1 MPISIYDPRVLD
13 QIVQVMPA
21 QGGFFRDMLFL
32 RRTPVTGK
40 KIDVDFYKGKRRI
53 SPFVNPKSSAKT
65 VQKIGYHTDTFETPL
80 LKPKDVTTIE
90 DVKVRMMGE
99 PLYGGMTAEERAVQM
114 LSEKLFEF
122 NDMNKRREEWMAAT
136 AMLTGVIPVIGE
148 GVNYNIDFG
157 FSNKEA
163 LSGTAL
169 WSNTSTDESS
179 SCDPLGDIDRWIL
192 ACQQNG
198 YHTPNICLMERQAY
212 ENFIKR
218 LKEQNIMDQ
227 YSGNYELAKIN
238 PTQLSENVIYGGMIL
253 KYNLPIYI
261 YNEWYID
268 DWTDPANPVEKAL
281 VPTGTVMLASTNA
294 RYTIYYGEIVIADE
308 TFPEGFRSIIGEQV
322 ADTWVTKDPDQ
333 RFIALHSRPLP
344 VPHEVDSWYVA
355 TVL

>member
-21 QGGFFRDMLFL
+21 QGGFFRDTFFK

-40 KIDVDFYKGKRRI
+40 KVDVDFFKGKRRI
-53 SPFVNPKSSAKT
+53 SPFVSEKSAAKP
-65 VQKIGYHTDTFETPL
+65 VAKIGYKTNTFETPL

-90 DVKVRMMGE
+90 DTQVRMMGE
-99 PLYGGMTAEERAVQM
+99 PLYGGMTAEERSVQM

-122 NDMNKRREEWMAAT
+122 NDMNMRREEWMAAK
-136 AMLTGVIPVIGE
+136 AMLTGKIPVIGE
-148 GVNYNIDFG
+148 GVNYTIDFE
-157 FSNKEA
+157 FTNKEA
-163 LSGTAL
+163 LTGATL
-169 WSNTSTDESS
+169 WSATTA
-179 SCDPLGDIDRWIL
+179 DPLGDIDRWIL

-198 YHTPNICLMERQAY
+198 YHTPNVCLMERTAY

-218 LKEQNIMDQ
+218 LKEQNIFDQ
-227 YSGNYELAKIN
+227 YSGNLELAKIN
-238 PTQLSENVIYGGMIL
+238 PIQLTENVIYGGMIL

-268 DWTDPANPVEKAL
+268 DWTDPANPVEEPL
-281 VPTGTVMLASTNA
+281 VPTGTVLLASTNA
-294 RYTIYYGEIVIADE
+294 RYTVYYGEIVMADD
-308 TFPEGFRSIIGEQV
+308 TAPTGFRSIIGEKAAQ
-322 ADTWVTKDPDQ
+322 TWVEKDPDA
-333 RFIALHSRPLP
+333 RFLALHSRPLT